1 MIWDMRARIAGA
13 GLGLLLI
20 YGGLGAF
27 ASIQGSCESKQE
39 TKASEAKGRADE
51 HAQAGG
57 NADVKA
63 EQAGQRAAVAEVE
76 VDRLRRELD
85 RLKAQPRV
93 APPLVPAA
101 TPGGLPLDVVDLAP
115 IVAKQDQ
122 LIAAQDKQIQ
132 ALKIQTLTLTQARD
146 EWKAAFS
153 AERDRATGLYLALEA
168 QKSMTKAALWRGRFQ
183 GVAVG
188 FAAGYVSGRLH

>member
-1 MIWDMRARIAGA
+1 MIWDMRARLAGA

-20 YGGLGAF
+20 YGSLGAY
-27 ASIQGSCESKQE
+27 ASIQGSCEAKHE
-39 TKASEAKGRADE
+39 TKASEAKGRADG
-51 HAQAGG
+51 HAEAGG
-57 NADVKA
+57 NADAAA

-85 RLKAQPRV
+85 RLKRTPKP
-93 APPLVPAA
+93 APVVPGPDPGTAGLV
-101 TPGGLPLDVVDLAP
+101 VVDLAP
-115 IVAKQDQ
+115 VVAKQDE
-122 LIAAQDKQIQ
+122 LISAQGVQIQ
-132 ALKIQTLTLTQARD
+132 ALKAETLTLSLARD
-146 EWKAAFS
+146 EWKAAFH